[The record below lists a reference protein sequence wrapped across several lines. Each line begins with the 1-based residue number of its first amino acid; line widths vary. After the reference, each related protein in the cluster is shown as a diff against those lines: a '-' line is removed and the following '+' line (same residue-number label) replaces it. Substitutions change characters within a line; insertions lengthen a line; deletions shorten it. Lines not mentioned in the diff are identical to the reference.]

1 MTNTANHPGPAVGHH
16 AADGRQYGPQPLI
29 DPEAHVRDSTV
40 GGWTWIGPRTSV
52 IECEIG
58 DYSYLVTGCTA
69 IYSVI
74 GKFCSIASGTHINPG
89 NHPTWR
95 VTQNHMTY
103 RRVSYGF
110 DDTDDQEFFDWR
122 RANAVTIGHDVWVG
136 TNAIILPGVSVGTG
150 AVVAAGAV
158 VSRDV
163 EPYTIVGG
171 VPAKPIRQRF
181 SANVAE
187 KLHQIAWWDWT
198 REELESR
205 INDFN
210 HLESFI
216 EKYG

>member
-1 MTNTANHPGPAVGHH
+1 M
-16 AADGRQYGPQPLI
+16 YGPEPLI
-29 DPEAHVRDSTV
+29 DPTAHLRDSTI
-40 GGWTWIGPRTSV
+40 GGWTWIGPGTSI

-69 IYSVI
+69 IYSTI

-103 RRVSYGF
+103 RRVSYRF
-110 DDTDDQEFFDWR
+110 AETDDAEIFAWR
-122 RANAVTIGHDVWVG
+122 RANAVTIGHDVWIG

-158 VSRDV
+158 VSKDV
-163 EPYTIVGG
+163 EPYAIVGG
-171 VPAKPIRQRF
+171 VPAKPIRERF
-181 SANVAE
+181 PAKVAE
-187 KLHQIAWWDWT
+187 KLQEIAWWDWS
-198 REELESR
+198 REELEAR
-205 INDFN
+205 IVDFN
-210 HLESFI
+210 NLDSFI